1 MTDPIDAK
9 KELRAVAA
17 AKRAEAAK
25 ASLNAADAIVA
36 LFRQNIHDLPA
47 GPVSGFVPIRRE
59 IDPMPLLAWLRAT
72 GRKSVLPI
80 VGARDAPLVF
90 RVWTPGD
97 EMDVGPYGIEEPKAS
112 ADRMDPVVL
121 LVPMLAFDRLGF
133 RLGYGGGYYDRTLA
147 ALRAQ
152 GKITAVGIA
161 YSAQEVDAVPVAEYD
176 QPLDWIVTER
186 EAIEIGA

>member
-1 MTDPIDAK
+1 MTNQIDAK

-17 AKRAEAAK
+17 AKRAEAAQV
-25 ASLNAADAIVA
+25 SPQAAEAILA
-36 LFRQNIHDLPA
+36 NFRQSIGKLPA
-47 GPVSGFVPIRRE
+47 GPVSGFVPIRSE
-59 IDPMPLLAWLRAT
+59 INPMPILDWLRT
-72 GRKSVLPI
+72 SGRQTALPI

-97 EMDVGPYGIEEPKAS
+97 EMDTGPYGIEEPKDS
-112 ADRMDPVVL
+112 AVQVEPTVL
-121 LVPMLAFDRLGF
+121 LVPMLAFDRRGF

-147 ALRAQ
+147 AFRAK
-152 GKITAVGIA
+152 GKIAAIGVA
-161 YSAQEVDAVPVAEYD
+161 YSAQEVDAVPVADYD

>member
-36 LFRQNIHDLPA
+36 HFRQHIHDLPA

-72 GRKSVLPI
+72 GRRLVLPI
-80 VGARDAPLVF
+80 VAARDAPLVF

-97 EMDVGPYGIEEPKAS
+97 EMDAGPYGIEEPKAS

-121 LVPMLAFDRLGF
+121 L
-133 RLGYGGGYYDRTLA
+133 
-147 ALRAQ
+147 
-152 GKITAVGIA
+152 
-161 YSAQEVDAVPVAEYD
+161 
-176 QPLDWIVTER
+176 
-186 EAIEIGA
+186 

>member
-1 MTDPIDAK
+1 
-9 KELRAVAA
+9 
-17 AKRAEAAK
+17 
-25 ASLNAADAIVA
+25 A

-47 GPVSGFVPIRRE
+47 GPVSGFVPIRTE
-59 IDPMPLLAWLRAT
+59 IDPKPLLAWLRAT

-97 EMDVGPYGIEEPKAS
+97 EMDTGPYGIEEPKAS
-112 ADRMDPVVL
+112 ADRMNPVVL
-121 LVPMLAFDRLGF
+121 LVPMLAFDRFGF

-161 YSAQEVDAVPVAEYD
+161 YSAQEVDAVPVGEYD

>member
-36 LFRQNIHDLPA
+36 HFRQNIHDLPA
-47 GPVSGFVPIRRE
+47 GPVSGFVPIRTE

-97 EMDVGPYGIEEPKAS
+97 EMDVGSYGIEEPKAS

-147 ALRAQ
+147 ALRAR

-161 YSAQEVDAVPVAEYD
+161 YSAQEVDAVPVGEYD

>member
-17 AKRAEAAK
+17 AKRAEVAK

-47 GPVSGFVPIRRE
+47 GPVSGFVPIRTE
-59 IDPMPLLAWLRAT
+59 IDPKPLLAWLRAT

-97 EMDVGPYGIEEPKAS
+97 EMDTGPRYEEPKAS

-147 ALRAQ
+147 ALRAR

-161 YSAQEVDAVPVAEYD
+161 YSAQEVDAVPVGEYD
-176 QPLDWIVTER
+176 QPWDWIVTER

>member
-17 AKRAEAAK
+17 AKRAEVAK

-36 LFRQNIHDLPA
+36 HFRQNIHDLPA
-47 GPVSGFVPIRRE
+47 GPVSGFVPIRSE

-97 EMDVGPYGIEEPKAS
+97 EMDVGSYGIEEPKAS

-161 YSAQEVDAVPVAEYD
+161 YSAQEVDAVPVGEYD